1 MIRLPIAAAAL
12 ALAACAASAHAQA
25 ADGSD
30 PNIRAQALV
39 EQALARH
46 PDLKIVAF
54 HVTPPGGADN
64 VIIASNIGRFGKKA
78 DADDMSVLTSGK
90 PRGELTKTGYSVEL
104 PLKDAAGHT
113 LGVVGETF
121 AYQPGD
127 DTGAIE
133 RKAEALRDELAAEIP
148 DRAALFA
155 PRR

>member
-1 MIRLPIAAAAL
+1 MTPVRTLAAML
-12 ALAACAASAHAQA
+12 ALAGLAGAAHAQPA
-25 ADGSD
+25 AT
-30 PNIRAQALV
+30 PTPPIRAQALV

-46 PDLKIVAF
+46 PDLKIIAF
-54 HVTPPGGADN
+54 HVTPPGGVDN

-78 DADDMSVLTSGK
+78 DADDMAVLSSGK
-90 PRGELTKTGYSVEL
+90 PRAEVTRTGYSVEL
-104 PLKDAAGHT
+104 PLRDAAGRT

-133 RKAEALRDELAAEIP
+133 GKAEALRDELAAEIP
-148 DRAALFA
+148 DHAWLFA